1 MVVGSLDVTGNDSKN
16 FFQNTPHYRALGSA
30 SQWDD
35 KETTVEEG
43 RTVTIHD
50 VAKRAGVAVSSVSR
64 VLSNH
69 PDVSER
75 MRTKVEAAAKE
86 LGYSPDPVAQS
97 LRSGS
102 SRLIGYVVRDFL
114 TPFFNEVIEGLEKVL
129 SAAGYTL
136 LVMNGGGQTSQELER
151 IAMLKQ
157 RRVDG
162 ILLSTAVDSN
172 PKLRKAVL
180 GFDRPVVMVDRDI
193 TRAEVGRTLFDHVS
207 GVAEATSDLVAMGHT
222 RLAMVT
228 GTPDVRPT
236 RERLKGFR
244 KGLESN
250 PKAFADRV
258 EIVGAFSASFSR
270 AKTTELLQAPVRKR
284 PTALLAGGV
293 QATIGVLEALSD
305 LGIRAGDDISLVVVD
320 DLPWLRILRPRISA
334 VSRDPEAMGRVA
346 GELVLAQIGG
356 APPSTV
362 VLPTRYEPRDTSQPR
377 SLAK

>member
-1 MVVGSLDVTGNDSKN
+1 MEDARPVN
-16 FFQNTPHYRALGSA
+16 
-30 SQWDD
+30 
-35 KETTVEEG
+35 
-43 RTVTIHD
+43 IHD

-69 PDVSER
+69 PAVSDQ
-75 MRTKVEAAAKE
+75 MRARVEAAARE

-114 TPFFNEVIEGLEKVL
+114 TPFFSEVIEGLEEVL
-129 SAAGYTL
+129 SKAGYTL
-136 LVMNGGGQTSQELER
+136 LVMNGGGQPAQEVER

-162 ILLSTAVDSN
+162 LLLSTVADST

-180 GFDRPVVMVDRDI
+180 GFERPVVMVDRDI
-193 TRAEVGRTLFDHVS
+193 NRAEVGRALFDHVS
-207 GVAEATSDLVAMGHT
+207 GVAEATSDLVALGHT
-222 RLAMVT
+222 RIAMVT

-236 RERLKGFR
+236 RERLRGFR
-244 KGLESN
+244 EGLRSSD
-250 PKAFADRV
+250 KAMGDAV
-258 EIVGAFSASFSR
+258 EVTGAFSASFSR
-270 AKTTELLQAPVRKR
+270 GKTAELLSGPVRKR

-305 LGIRAGDDISLVVVD
+305 LGMRPGEDISLVVVD
-320 DLPWLRILRPRISA
+320 DLPWLRVLRPKISA
-334 VSRDPEAMGRVA
+334 VSRDPEVIGRVA

-362 VLPTRYEPRDTSQPR
+362 MLPTRYEPRDTSQPMSTHR
-377 SLAK
+377 

>member
-1 MVVGSLDVTGNDSKN
+1 MDEAR
-16 FFQNTPHYRALGSA
+16 PI
-30 SQWDD
+30 
-35 KETTVEEG
+35 
-43 RTVTIHD
+43 TIHD

-69 PDVSER
+69 PDVSDR
-75 MRTKVEAAAKE
+75 MRNKVEAAAKE
-86 LGYSPDPVAQS
+86 LGYSPDPIAQS

-102 SRLIGYVVRDFL
+102 SRLIGYVVRDFM
-114 TPFFNEVIEGLEKVL
+114 TPFFSEVIEGLEKVL

-136 LVMNGGGQTSQELER
+136 LVMNGGGQPSQEIER
-151 IAMLKQ
+151 ISLLKQ

-162 ILLSTAVDSN
+162 LLLSTVVDAT
-172 PKLRKAVL
+172 PRLRKAVL

-193 TRAEVGRTLFDHVS
+193 NRAEVGRTLFDHVS
-207 GVAEATSDLVAMGHT
+207 GVAEATSDLVALGHT

-228 GTPDVRPT
+228 GTADVRPT

-244 KGLESN
+244 LGLETDQR
-250 PKAFADRV
+250 ALRDRV
-258 EIVGAFSASFSR
+258 EITGAFSASFSR
-270 AKTTELLQAPVRKR
+270 ARTTEILQGPVRRR

-305 LGIRAGDDISLVVVD
+305 LGLRAGEDISLVVVD
-320 DLPWLRILRPRISA
+320 DLPWLRILRPKISA
-334 VSRDPEAMGRVA
+334 VSRDPESMGRVA

-362 VLPTRYEPRDTSQPR
+362 ILPTRYESRDTSQPR
-377 SLAK
+377 TSIK